1 MLARRRFVLDVFING
16 RFLSQSMSGVQRY
29 ASELVK
35 AMDKLVGT
43 DALPRSVRDAR
54 WTMLT
59 PPNATATLDL
69 KNIRTRQVGTRTGH
83 LWDQIDLARFARGGS
98 LISLANAG
106 PILHDDHRVVIHD
119 AQVFR
124 HPEFFGRK
132 YALSHRMLGRILARR
147 AKIIT
152 VSEFSRR
159 ELADVLHLPA
169 SEIRVSPNSAEHLA
183 EIRPDN
189 SVLERLG
196 LSFSQYF
203 LTVGSLTRNK
213 NVGLAIS
220 AVKSLGRAD
229 FPLVVVGAR
238 NDRVFGQ
245 HDDAGSGRNIIYA
258 GRLPDES
265 LAALYQN
272 ARAFLFPSL
281 YEGFGVPPLESM
293 LFGCPVIASNIDPV
307 REACGEAAWYFNPTD
322 AAELASLLTKR
333 IDAGPLSD
341 DERRLQQSRL
351 ATYSWRKSAL
361 ALLGSFD

>member
-1 MLARRRFVLDVFING
+1 LDVFING

-35 AMDKLVGT
+35 AIDRLVG
-43 DALPRSVRDAR
+43 ANELPGSVRDAR

-59 PPNATATLDL
+59 PPNAVSKLDL
-69 KNIRTRQVGTRTGH
+69 RNIGVRQVGTRTGH
-83 LWDQIDLARFARGGS
+83 LWDQTDLARSARGGP

-106 PILHDDHRVVIHD
+106 PIIHGDHRVVIHD

-132 YALSHRMLGRILARR
+132 YALSHRLLGRILARR
-147 AKIIT
+147 ARILT

-169 SEIRVSPNSAEHLA
+169 DKIAVCPNSAEHLA
-183 EIRPDN
+183 DIHADN

-196 LSFSQYF
+196 LSYSRYF

-220 AVKSLGRAD
+220 AVQSLGRTD
-229 FPLVVVGAR
+229 YPLVVVGAR

-245 HDDAGSGRNIIYA
+245 HDDAGSDRNIIHA

-265 LAALYQN
+265 LAALYRN

-281 YEGFGVPPLESM
+281 YEGFGVPPLEAM
-293 LFGCPVIASNIDPV
+293 LFGCPVIASDIEPV
-307 REACGEAAWYFNPTD
+307 REACGDAAWYFNPAD
-322 AAELASLLTKR
+322 RLELAALLTKR
-333 IDAGPLSD
+333 IEAGPLSD
-341 DERRLQQSRL
+341 GERRQQQGRL
-351 ATYSWRKSAL
+351 AHYSWRRSAL
-361 ALLGSFD
+361 ALLGSLA